1 MQSFSLKNITFTKN
15 EVIINK
21 KRNKLKCPVDNIKQI
36 KYTRITF
43 INFLLAYFSTG
54 YSPGWFQI
62 SFKNRVGRIYGY
74 GFFVKY
80 SDLKKLPKEFLEK
93 VTID

>member
-1 MQSFSLKNITFTKN
+1 MKSFSLKNITFTKD

-21 KRNKLKCPVDNIKQI
+21 KKKQIKSPVDNIKQI
-36 KYTRITF
+36 NYTRITF
-43 INFLLAYFSTG
+43 INFLLAYGSD
-54 YSPGWFQI
+54 YPPGWFQI
-62 SFKNRVGRIYGY
+62 TFKNRVDKMYSY

-93 VTID
+93 VIID